1 MDSPKLIFSVI
12 TVDEE
17 SQLAYVFGIESIP
30 ALVYLPESHSVEAVS
45 VCSVGETYFSEEE
58 REMRVFEVDNVF
70 LSESAMVHF
79 IEHSTDVSVP
89 IPSLLECRWRWRR
102 VISSRRS

>member
-1 MDSPKLIFSVI
+1 
-12 TVDEE
+12 
-17 SQLAYVFGIESIP
+17 
-30 ALVYLPESHSVEAVS
+30 
-45 VCSVGETYFSEEE
+45 
-58 REMRVFEVDNVF
+58 MRVFEVDNVF

-89 IPSLLECRWRWRR
+89 IPSLLEYRWRWRR

>member
-17 SQLAYVFGIESIP
+17 SQLAEVFGIESIP

-45 VCSVGETYFSEEE
+45 VCSIGE
-58 REMRVFEVDNVF
+58 
-70 LSESAMVHF
+70 A
-79 IEHSTDVSVP
+79 
-89 IPSLLECRWRWRR
+89 
-102 VISSRRS
+102 